1 MGIEA
6 YKKVSKTVGDSARSF
21 ETYMPLVER
30 IAYHLKGRLPASVQI
45 EDLVQSGTIG
55 LLEAIQAYDAT
66 QGASFETYAGIRIK
80 GAMMDELRRGDWTPR
95 SVHRKSREVSAA
107 VARVEA
113 KLGRE
118 AHDAEIAKE
127 LNISLT
133 EYHSILQDVSGAYLL
148 AIDEP
153 DENGLD
159 EDQLGA
165 ADEEDPFSLLT
176 KSEFAGDLAQV
187 IESLPEKEKLV
198 MSLYY
203 DQELNLKEIGLVL
216 EVSESRVSQIHSQA
230 IARIRSRLKG
240 WM

>member
-1 MGIEA
+1 
-6 YKKVSKTVGDSARSF
+6 
-21 ETYMPLVER
+21 
-30 IAYHLKGRLPASVQI
+30 
-45 EDLVQSGTIG
+45 
-55 LLEAIQAYDAT
+55 
-66 QGASFETYAGIRIK
+66 
-80 GAMMDELRRGDWTPR
+80 
-95 SVHRKSREVSAA
+95 
-107 VARVEA
+107 VEA